1 MNCNQRRQIHYAI
14 KFVILQ
20 NYYSPIFIKSRTSI
34 TNLNDKKYRIEKS
47 FLFYKISG
55 NSFQFFINS
64 ESNSNKKKS
73 PPKKEKEES
82 IRPLSVFKKR
92 FFTAQPSDPIFQE
105 DQTSI
110 DLLFPIILRDNS
122 VSIDRSTNKT
132 QRKLA
137 RFRLECTDD

>member
-20 NYYSPIFIKSRTSI
+20 NYSPIFIKSRTSI
-34 TNLNDKKYRIEKS
+34 TNLNDKKYRIERS

>member
-1 MNCNQRRQIHYAI
+1 MWQPKKTNPLCNKIRNSS
-14 KFVILQ
+14 

-34 TNLNDKKYRIEKS
+34 TNLNDKKYRIERS
-47 FLFYKISG
+47 FFFYKISG

>member
-20 NYYSPIFIKSRTSI
+20 NYSPIFIKSRTSI
-34 TNLNDKKYRIEKS
+34 TNLNDKKYRIERS

-73 PPKKEKEES
+73 PPKKEKKES

-137 RFRLECTDD
+137 RFKLECTDD

>member
-1 MNCNQRRQIHYAI
+1 MNCDNQRRQIHYAI

-20 NYYSPIFIKSRTSI
+20 NYSPIFIKSRTSI

-73 PPKKEKEES
+73 PPKKEKKES

>member
-1 MNCNQRRQIHYAI
+1 MWQPKKTNPLCNKIRNSS
-14 KFVILQ
+14 

-34 TNLNDKKYRIEKS
+34 TNLNDKKYRIERS
-47 FLFYKISG
+47 FFFTKFLVIAF
-55 NSFQFFINS
+55 SFSLTANRIRI
-64 ESNSNKKKS
+64 KKKS
-73 PPKKEKEES
+73 PPKKEKKES

>member
-1 MNCNQRRQIHYAI
+1 M
-14 KFVILQ
+14 
-20 NYYSPIFIKSRTSI
+20 IKSI
-34 TNLNDKKYRIEKS
+34 YRKIIS
-47 FLFYKISG
+47 FYKISG